1 MSFDLNI
8 VWSSLCSGL
17 FIVLGSLAAVCLKK
31 ISHKT
36 LAVILGFAAGIML
49 AMSTFDLLPV
59 ALECGTVYHCSLGI
73 VLGVFFMLLIDKC
86 FFAHH
91 HFKNITVDQN
101 YLKIGLF
108 IAASVAL
115 HNLPEGFA
123 LGAGYEVA
131 PELGLTFAFA
141 IALHNIPE
149 GISIGAP
156 LKLAKLNSLY
166 ILLIALAVG
175 LFTLV
180 GTVISFAFTDMTGG
194 FLSVSMGFSAG
205 SMLYIVSDELIP
217 EGHKNHPTR
226 ANIGFF
232 LGFLLMFAISYL
244 G

>member
-1 MSFDLNI
+1 MNLNLI
-8 VWSSLCSGL
+8 WSSLCSGL
-17 FIVLGSLAAVCLKK
+17 FIVLGSVAALCFRRISPKMLAA
-31 ISHKT
+31 
-36 LAVILGFAAGIML
+36 ILGFAAGIML
-49 AMSTFDLLPV
+49 TMSTFDLLPV
-59 ALECGTVYHCSLGI
+59 ALESGTIWQCGFGI
-73 VLGVFFMLLIDKC
+73 LLGVLFMMLIDKC

-91 HFKNITVDQN
+91 HFENRQVDEN

-131 PELGLTFAFA
+131 PELGLTFALA
-141 IALHNIPE
+141 IALHNVPE

-156 LKLAKLNSLY
+156 LKLAKLNPAY
-166 ILLIALAVG
+166 ILLISLAVG

-180 GTVISFAFTDMTGG
+180 GTAVSLGFSNMSGG
-194 FLSVSMGFSAG
+194 FLSISMGFSAG

-217 EGHKNHPTR
+217 EGHKNDPTW

-232 LGFLLMFAISYL
+232 LGFLLMFVITSME
-244 G
+244 

>member
-1 MSFDLNI
+1 MVFDWNLI
-8 VWSSLCSGL
+8 VSSIFSGL
-17 FIVLGSLAAVCLKK
+17 FIVLGSFIAVCLRR
-31 ISHKT
+31 ISKRT
-36 LAVILGFAAGIML
+36 LAIILGFAAGIML

-59 ALECGTVYHCSLGI
+59 ALECGTIYHCGFGI
-73 VLGVFFMLLIDKC
+73 ILGVLFMMLIDKC
-86 FFAHH
+86 FFSQH
-91 HFKNITVDQN
+91 HFKNQSVDEN

-131 PELGLTFAFA
+131 PELGVVFALA
-141 IALHNIPE
+141 IALHNVPE

-166 ILLIALAVG
+166 IILISLAVG

-180 GTVISFAFTDMTGG
+180 GTLISFIFTNMSGG
-194 FLSVSMGFSAG
+194 FLAASMGFSAG

-217 EGHKNHPTR
+217 EGHKNNPAW

-232 LGFLLMFAISYL
+232 LGFLLMFSIT
-244 G
+244 